1 MGRSFPDGSWAEQQE
16 YRGLKVDISDARV
29 SNDPQECLVTYA
41 LGSCMG
47 VCLYDPAAPIGGMLH
62 CLLPDS
68 TRNPTKAEE
77 NPFVF
82 ADTGL
87 TLLLEHLLS
96 LGASK
101 RRLQVKLAGGAARVE
116 TTASEPAI
124 GKQNYLAVRKAL
136 WKSGLFIHAEDVGG
150 TTPRT
155 MTLYV
160 ADGSV
165 VIQAR
170 GNKWSL

>member
-1 MGRSFPDGSWAEQQE
+1 M
-16 YRGLKVDISDARV
+16 KVDISDARV
-29 SNDPQECLVTYA
+29 SNDPGEFLVTYA

-47 VCLYDPAAPIGGMLH
+47 VCLYDPAVPIGGMLH

-68 TRNPTKAEE
+68 TRNPVMAEE

-87 TLLLEHLLS
+87 AILLENLLS
-96 LGASK
+96 LGARK
-101 RRLQVKLAGGAARVE
+101 RRLKVKLAGGASRVE
-116 TTASEPAI
+116 TTANGPAI
-124 GKQNYLAVRKAL
+124 GQQNYLAIRKAL

-160 ADGSV
+160 TDGSV
-165 VIQAR
+165 VLQAR
-170 GNKWSL
+170 GDRWSL

>member
-1 MGRSFPDGSWAEQQE
+1 M
-16 YRGLKVDISDARV
+16 KVDISDARV
-29 SNDPQECLVTYA
+29 SNDPGEFLVTYA

-47 VCLYDPAAPIGGMLH
+47 VCLYDPAVPIGGMLH

-68 TRNPTKAEE
+68 TRNPAMAEE

-87 TLLLEHLLS
+87 TLLLENLVS
-96 LGASK
+96 LGARK
-101 RRLQVKLAGGAARVE
+101 RRLQVKLAGGASRVE
-116 TTASEPAI
+116 TTAGGPAI
-124 GKQNYLAVRKAL
+124 GQQNYLAIRKAL

-165 VIQAR
+165 VLQAR
-170 GNKWSL
+170 GDRWSL